1 MTTRRPRAAK
11 PRILRGSSGPDD
23 VRSQAGDTLIE
34 LLIALVIIS
43 IAVTGLM
50 GALLTSI
57 TTSGEHR
64 SLSVEDTMLRSYA
77 EAYENQI
84 QFQPSP
90 VFQEC
95 ATVSQYTGSL
105 HPPPTPAGFTV
116 SLATI
121 QYLNKSGSSFDSTC
135 SLNDTGAQL
144 ITLNAAGEGATQT
157 LAFVVRNPNDVPTG

>member
-1 MTTRRPRAAK
+1 MTTRRRRAAK

-23 VRSQAGDTLIE
+23 VRSDAGDTLIE

-95 ATVSQYTGSL
+95 ATVSQYTHSL
-105 HPPPTPAGFTV
+105 TPPATPAGFTV
-116 SLATI
+116 NFTI
-121 QYLNKSGSSFDSTC
+121 QYLNNNGSSFDSTC
-135 SLNDTGAQL
+135 GPNDTGAQL

-157 LAFVVRNPNDVPTG
+157 LAFVVRNPNDAPTG